1 MTLEAVCR
9 ASETKLQVS
18 EKLNKITYREKES
31 IIFVRGTRRCEEHL
45 KTVSDNSRASGLL
58 ASFLA
63 LFDHIVQKRRVNMV
77 IIFNYWQSH
86 HPHRQAH
93 GKDALCDSI
102 TSQYRRLAS
111 LLCFPCNHLTS
122 SLCLLNVGPR
132 SQTMDLH

>member
-18 EKLNKITYREKES
+18 EKLNKITYRENES

-77 IIFNYWQSH
+77 NYIQLLAIPS
-86 HPHRQAH
+86 PTQA
-93 GKDALCDSI
+93 GTWKRCI
-102 TSQYRRLAS
+102 
-111 LLCFPCNHLTS
+111 
-122 SLCLLNVGPR
+122 V
-132 SQTMDLH
+132 